1 MIGNTNR
8 FTAALRC
15 ENDDCP
21 PVWMMRQAGRV
32 LPEYRALREK
42 YSFLE
47 IARAPELCA
56 EVTLQP
62 VRRFGFDAAIIFSDI
77 LVIPEALGQHYSF
90 QNQKGISMD
99 FCLDPNSFETLL
111 QWDARVTDR
120 LSYVREALQRV
131 RAQLDPSTALLGF
144 AGSPWTLACF
154 MLEGGHV
161 PTDKPPKALDWYR
174 RDPQTFDA
182 FMSRLAEKVSEYL
195 LMQWNTGIDSA
206 QIFDSLSPLIPE
218 ADYWNISG
226 KYIARILGS
235 LGTERPMIVYSKG
248 SVWRHYLSTSAQV
261 FSVDWTQ
268 SMTEVAVAAGPHR
281 CVQGNLNPEL
291 MTQTPEIVRDAVTG
305 LLRSM
310 SGHPGFILN
319 LGHGLRPDSK
329 LECIEAFMQA
339 ARQKDY

>member
-42 YSFLE
+42 HSFLE
-47 IARAPELCA
+47 IARTPDLCA

-62 VRRFGFDAAIIFSDI
+62 IQRFGFDAAIIFSDI

-99 FCLDPNSFETLL
+99 FCLDPNRFETQL

-120 LSYVREALQRV
+120 LSYVREALQLV
-131 RAQLDPSTALLGF
+131 RTQLDPSTALLGF

-161 PTDKPPKALDWYR
+161 PTDKPSKALDWYR

-182 FMSRLAEKVSEYL
+182 FMSQLAEKVSEYL

-206 QIFDSLSPLIPE
+206 QIFDSLSLLIPE

-226 KYIARILGS
+226 KYIARILAS
-235 LGTERPMIVYSKG
+235 LGAERPMIVYSKG
-248 SVWRHYLSTSAQV
+248 SVWKHYLSTSAQV

-268 SMTEVAVAAGPHR
+268 SIPEVAVAAGPHR

-291 MTQTPEIVRDAVTG
+291 MTQTPEIVCHAVKE
-305 LLRSM
+305 LLRTM

-319 LGHGLRPDSK
+319 LGHGLLPDSK
-329 LECIEAFMQA
+329 LECIEAFIQT

>member
-1 MIGNTNR
+1 
-8 FTAALRC
+8 
-15 ENDDCP
+15 
-21 PVWMMRQAGRV
+21 MMRQAGRV

-47 IARAPELCA
+47 MVRSPDLCA

-62 VRRFGFDAAIIFSDI
+62 IRRFGFDAAIIFSDI

-90 QNQKGISMD
+90 QKQKGISMD
-99 FCLDPNSFETLL
+99 FCLNPNRFETQL
-111 QWDARVTDR
+111 QWDHVTDR
-120 LSYVREALQRV
+120 LSYVKEALHLV
-131 RAQLDPSTALLGF
+131 RSKLDSSTALLGF

-161 PTDKPPKALDWYR
+161 PIDKTPKALDWYH

-182 FMSRLAEKVSEYL
+182 FMSRMAEKVSEYL

-218 ADYWNISG
+218 ADYWNTSG
-226 KYIARILGS
+226 KYIAKILAG

-248 SVWRHYLSTSAQV
+248 SVWRHFLSTSAQV

-268 SMTEVAVAAGPHR
+268 SLPEVALAAGPRR
-281 CVQGNLNPEL
+281 CVQGNLNPKL
-291 MTQTPEIVRDAVTG
+291 MTQTPENVRGAVTK

-319 LGHGLRPDSK
+319 LGHGLLPDSK
-329 LECIEAFMQA
+329 LECIEALIQT
-339 ARQKDY
+339 ARNKTY

>member
-1 MIGNTNR
+1 
-8 FTAALRC
+8 
-15 ENDDCP
+15 
-21 PVWMMRQAGRV
+21 MMRQAGRV

-47 IARAPELCA
+47 MVRTPDLCA

-62 VRRFGFDAAIIFSDI
+62 IQRFGFDAAIIFSDI

-99 FCLDPNSFETLL
+99 FCLDPNRFETQL
-111 QWDARVTDR
+111 QWDHVTDR
-120 LSYVREALQRV
+120 LFYVKEALHLV
-131 RAQLDPSTALLGF
+131 RSKLDPSTALLGF

-161 PTDKPPKALDWYR
+161 PTDKTPKALAWYH

-195 LMQWNTGIDSA
+195 LMQWNAGIDSA

-218 ADYWNISG
+218 ANYWNTSG
-226 KYIARILGS
+226 KYIARILAD

-248 SVWRHYLSTSAQV
+248 SVWRHFLSTSAQV

-268 SMTEVAVAAGPHR
+268 SMPEVALAAGPHR

-291 MTQTPEIVRDAVTG
+291 MTQTPEIVRDVVTK

-319 LGHGLRPDSK
+319 LGHGLLPDSK
-329 LECIEAFMQA
+329 LECIETLIQT
-339 ARQKDY
+339 ARQENY